1 MSILIEKNSIY
12 KKSIQQIDNNNLL
25 YDLAKVNCKLTFF
38 NKDKDFTFY
47 ENLKRLLSTNINTI
61 TTLSPDGTRYY
72 YYVKYYEGNNSEKYS
87 FSELSILRDM
97 NISLYITS
105 DELDKRK
112 QKFNSYKKKINEQIS
127 QLNKEDRDIYF

>member
-38 NKDKDFTFY
+38 NKDNDFTFY

-97 NISLYITS
+97 NISLYISS
-105 DELDKRK
+105 DELDKRQ
-112 QKFNSYKKKINEQIS
+112 QKLKI
-127 QLNKEDRDIYF
+127 